1 MKLRAALDL
10 VLSGSLL
17 LLASLAYASPTDP
30 IWIPGVYDD
39 ADFDQIVDFIIA
51 ESGVL
56 DLLGAQ
62 GLRPA
67 GELVV
72 ITVVGSDQDPA
83 LDPPPSSDA
92 IRAPPAS

>member
-1 MKLRAALDL
+1 MKPRAALGL
-10 VLSGSLL
+10 ILSGSLL

-30 IWIPGVYDD
+30 TWIPGVYDD

-51 ESGVL
+51 ESGVV
-56 DLLGAQ
+56 DLPRPQ

-67 GELVV
+67 NELVV

-83 LDPPPSSDA
+83 LDPPPFSDA

>member
-1 MKLRAALDL
+1 MKPRAALGL

-17 LLASLAYASPTDP
+17 LLASLAYATPTDP
-30 IWIPGVYDD
+30 TWIRGVWDD

-51 ESGVL
+51 ESGVV
-56 DLLGAQ
+56 DLLDPQ

-67 GELVV
+67 NELVV

-83 LDPPPSSDA
+83 VDPPPFSDA

>member
-1 MKLRAALDL
+1 MKLRAALGL

-30 IWIPGVYDD
+30 TRIPGVYDD

-51 ESGVL
+51 ESGVV
-56 DLLGAQ
+56 DVLGPQ

-67 GELVV
+67 NELVV
-72 ITVVGSDQDPA
+72 ITVVGSDQDPV
-83 LDPPPSSDA
+83 LDPPSVSDA

>member
-1 MKLRAALDL
+1 MKLRAALSL

-30 IWIPGVYDD
+30 TWIPGVYDD
-39 ADFDQIVDFIIA
+39 ADFDEIVDFIIA
-51 ESGVL
+51 ESGVVE
-56 DLLGAQ
+56 LLGPQ

-67 GELVV
+67 AELVV

-83 LDPPPSSDA
+83 LDPPLSSEA